1 MLCKRCMVVMKS
13 GTSYE
18 QKKNGNRKRYKR
30 YDECPKCHEKIFSNA
45 PNFQETLAKE
55 TEKKVIHKI

>member
-18 QKKNGNRKRYKR
+18 QKKNGNRKGYRR

>member
-1 MLCKRCMVVMKS
+1 MVVMKS